1 MLTMRRFA
9 IATLAGL
16 ALLAGQ
22 AAAANQGPDL
32 RVGDRVGPTKGST
45 KNFQNARDY
54 PWMSNPL
61 ILGGIVAAAIAV
73 PILIY
78 RSKKDASP

>member
-1 MLTMRRFA
+1 MRRFA

-45 KNFQNARDY
+45 KNFQNPNDY
-54 PWMSNPL
+54 PWMNNPL
-61 ILGGIVAAAIAV
+61 VIGGVVVGVGAG
-73 PILIY
+73 ILIY
-78 RSKKDASP
+78 TSTRKDASP

>member
-1 MLTMRRFA
+1 MRRFA

-22 AAAANQGPDL
+22 AAAANQGLDL

-45 KNFQNARDY
+45 KNFQNPNDY
-54 PWMSNPL
+54 PWMNNPL
-61 ILGGIVAAAIAV
+61 VIGGVVVGVGAG
-73 PILIY
+73 ILIY
-78 RSKKDASP
+78 TSTRKDASP

>member
-1 MLTMRRFA
+1 MRRFA

-45 KNFQNARDY
+45 KNFQNPNDY
-54 PWMSNPL
+54 PWMNNPML
-61 ILGGIVAAAIAV
+61 VGGVVVGGVAAG
-73 PILIY
+73 ILIY
-78 RSKKDASP
+78 NSMNKDASP